1 MYRSIE
7 PNTIPTA
14 QLHGLLLG
22 AVSPRPICFASTV
35 DKAGNVNLSPF
46 SFFNVFGSNPPILI
60 FSPARR
66 VRDNTFKH
74 TLENVLEVPEVVVN
88 IVNYAMVEQ
97 VSLASC
103 EYDKGVNEFVKAGFT
118 PLTSELV
125 SPPRVAESPVQFE
138 CKVNQVIHTG
148 DQGGAGNLIICQILK
163 AHFKEYIFDANG
175 QINPHKID
183 TVARMGSDWYCR
195 ASGDAVFEVPK
206 PNLKKGIGFDN
217 LPLTILQSD
226 VLTGNDLGRLANIEA
241 EALPTQQEVEA
252 FKQQL
257 TSPLPQDTRRIH
269 QKAKELLAQN
279 QLKAAWLWLLASL

>member
-7 PNTIPTA
+7 PQTIPTA
-14 QLHGLLLG
+14 QLHALLLG
-22 AVSPRPICFASTV
+22 SVSPRPICFASTI
-35 DKAGNVNLSPF
+35 DKLGNVNLSPF

-103 EYDKGVNEFVKAGFT
+103 EYEKGVNEFIKAGFT
-118 PLTSELV
+118 ALPSDLV
-125 SPPRVAESPVQFE
+125 KPPRVAESPVQFE

-148 DQGGAGNLIICQILK
+148 EQGGAGNLVICQIIK
-163 AHFKEYIFDANG
+163 AHFKENIFDKNG

-217 LPLTILQSD
+217 LPQSVLQSE

-241 EALPTQQEVEA
+241 EALPTTQEVEQ
-252 FKQQL
+252 FKQSL
-257 TSPLPQDTRRIH
+257 TQPLPNIRAIH
-269 QKAKELLAQN
+269 QKVKELLARN
-279 QLKAAWLWLLASL
+279 QLKTAWLWLLAST